1 MTTRYTPTYNLELKT
16 QNSKVIPSL
25 FELDINV
32 SQACYNLQF
41 VREELL
47 SSSIIPLTFTKL
59 KHIPLSGL
67 FREQTYSVWRQF
79 SSSAAAWCS
88 LLSVMLPFTGSS
100 SFSKGF
106 WEIDYFRFR
115 KKQDERAPGISS
127 TSKLRRKKS
136 NLVSMRFNIFNWL
149 LEVVSFILLLIG
161 IVGENPMLNILHLLA
176 NSGGAPLVGIFRHF
190 SCHAVTI
197 FFCRCTTLALR
208 RTGGSLAYTSSH
220 GWEYLGGGLLQT
232 TEKIQ
237 VRVRSLIVE
246 KGKASL

>member
-1 MTTRYTPTYNLELKT
+1 M
-16 QNSKVIPSL
+16 
-25 FELDINV
+25 
-32 SQACYNLQF
+32 
-41 VREELL
+41 

-67 FREQTYSVWRQF
+67 FLEQTYSVWRQF

-100 SFSKGF
+100 SFSKRF
-106 WEIDYFRFR
+106 RKIDYFRFR

-127 TSKLRRKKS
+127 TSKLRRKKR

-149 LEVVSFILLLIG
+149 LEVVSFIFLLIG

-190 SCHAVTI
+190 SSSNAVTI
-197 FFCRCTTLALR
+197 FYCRCTTSALR
-208 RTGGSLAYTSSH
+208 RTGGWLAYTSSH
-220 GWEYLGGGLLQT
+220 G
-232 TEKIQ
+232 
-237 VRVRSLIVE
+237 
-246 KGKASL
+246 